1 MTSKAAYYVLL
12 LFLCLLPFMSACKP
26 EEPENDGGERGQIG
40 LRATV
45 YSDEYE
51 EWNVI
56 YVKEHLLYVDAVAVR
71 LPAPYV
77 IPTRDDAVVLRRC
90 NFGDGSERFVTSDG
104 HTFGMPS
111 ASVTQAGSKTR
122 YSVVGLW
129 KRPTVLVVDF

>member
-1 MTSKAAYYVLL
+1 MKSTATYCVLL
-12 LFLCLLPFMSACKP
+12 LCLLLFMSACKA
-26 EEPENDGGERGQIG
+26 EEPENDGGKRGQTG

-51 EWNVI
+51 EWIVLC
-56 YVKEHLLYVDAVAVR
+56 VKEHLLFADAVAVR
-71 LPAPYV
+71 LPAPY
-77 IPTRDDAVVLRRC
+77 ILPTRDDAVVLRRC

-111 ASVTQAGSKTR
+111 ASVTQAGQKTK

-129 KRPTVLVVDF
+129 KRPMVLVVDF